1 MAKHLVR
8 NVENAPEVI
17 HSLCGESI
25 RVITHRDTPEINI
38 HVTHILDGVKHYHK
52 RTTEVYYILGGKGKL
67 ELDQE
72 VVDLEPGVTVLIP
85 PGVRHRGYGDFK
97 TIVIGTPAQIPE
109 DEYVD

>member
-52 RTTEVYYILGGKGKL
+52 RTTEVYYILEGKGKL

>member
-8 NVENAPEVI
+8 NVGNAPEVI

-52 RTTEVYYILGGKGKL
+52 RTTEVYYILEGKGKL

>member
-1 MAKHLVR
+1 MVKHLVR

-25 RVITHRDTPEINI
+25 RVITHRDTPKINI

-52 RTTEVYYILGGKGKL
+52 RTTEVYYILEGKGNL

-72 VVDLEPGVTVLIP
+72 IVDLEPGVTVLIP

-97 TIVIGTPAQIPE
+97 TIVIGTPAQLPE